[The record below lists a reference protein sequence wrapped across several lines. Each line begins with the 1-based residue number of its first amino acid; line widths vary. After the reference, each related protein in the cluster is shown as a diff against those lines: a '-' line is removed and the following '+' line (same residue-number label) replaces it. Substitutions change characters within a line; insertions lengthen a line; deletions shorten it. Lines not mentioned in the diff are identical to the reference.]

1 MVEQTVVLCEALAG
15 RLPFNVHLQ
24 LEKAVFKHSSTKD
37 ITTEDV
43 IDDTEGL
50 IAGRAI
56 LADVAVLV
64 HHQSNGELIPG
75 LLASG
80 I

>member
-1 MVEQTVVLCEALAG
+1 MVLGEAVAG
-15 RLPFNVHLQ
+15 RLLLNVHLQ
-24 LEKAVFKHSSTKD
+24 LAKAMFKHSSTKD
-37 ITTEDV
+37 ITAEDV